1 MIRRWLLASAALL
14 GACDSPPLVS
24 FNTPESCEPEVSD
37 IATFTE
43 AEAEC
48 DGDCQLCIETE
59 RDDRAVTY
67 FVSHEDNCVC
77 PAPERAED
85 VGVATNASAP
95 DGAAPLLPRTQ
106 GPDAMSGDAATTETP
121 PPSNSETPD
130 SGTASSSAPRTDAG
144 SSAPVEPADGC
155 HSRLHLTRSEADDVC
170 DEWSDC
176 HVCVERVNL
185 DNEPRSYLAHQCGC
199 PDPYRLPL

>member
-1 MIRRWLLASAALL
+1 MF

-43 AEAEC
+43 AEAQCE
-48 DGDCQLCIETE
+48 GDCQLCIQTE
-59 RDDRAVTY
+59 YDDRAVSY

-77 PAPERAED
+77 PPPESAADAGATTMAPTDGGVPRLPST
-85 VGVATNASAP
+85 VGL
-95 DGAAPLLPRTQ
+95 DAAP
-106 GPDAMSGDAATTETP
+106 GDAAAATESATP
-121 PPSNSETPD
+121 AVHETLD
-130 SGTASSSAPRTDAG
+130 AGIAISSAPHTDAG
-144 SSAPVEPADGC
+144 SAVPVGPSDGC
-155 HSRLHLTRSEADDVC
+155 NSRLHLTRSEADEVC
-170 DEWSDC
+170 DGWDDC

-185 DNEPRSYLAHQCGC
+185 DDEPRSYLAHQCGC